1 MSEESV
7 RKVRRFLVY
16 LAILMI
22 AVALSYILVY
32 PLGYSPLGYETINT
46 KDDLVVLQSD
56 NVIGLEEERVTYVP
70 QEGEE
75 WTIGYLKDLI
85 QQLRT
90 QYFFFFTSLF
100 IALLWGAFDLMRK
113 KSWRR
118 VLIKGCLYVF
128 VPTVSLVTQVNNI
141 KDVLNHAI

>member
-32 PLGYSPLGYETINT
+32 PLGYSPLGYETFNT

-90 QYFFFFTSLF
+90 QYFFFFTSVF

-118 VLIKGCLYVF
+118 VLIQGCLYVF
-128 VPTVSLVTQVNNI
+128 VPTVSLVTQVNKI